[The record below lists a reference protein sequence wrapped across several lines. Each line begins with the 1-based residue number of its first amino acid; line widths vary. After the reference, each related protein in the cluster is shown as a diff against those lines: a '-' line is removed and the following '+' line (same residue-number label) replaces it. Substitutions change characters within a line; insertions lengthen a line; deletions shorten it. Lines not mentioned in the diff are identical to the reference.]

1 MGQICH
7 SAVSSLN
14 IGLGTRGKKKRTE
27 QKQAFSQRDDE
38 HDKKGKAEVLPII
51 FVSRGTRGAV

>member
-1 MGQICH
+1 MGK
-7 SAVSSLN
+7 
-14 IGLGTRGKKKRTE
+14 KKKRTE

-38 HDKKGKAEVLPII
+38 HDKKGKEKVLPII